1 MKNLEKFSGNVI
13 SKSEMKSI
21 KGADGIHIFCLRGVL
36 DGVKHNTHFNWG
48 RCR

>member
-1 MKNLEKFSGNVI
+1 MKNLGKFSESAI
-13 SKSEMKSI
+13 SKNEMKNI
-21 KGADGIHIFCLRGVL
+21 KGADGIHIFCLTGVL